1 MNNKEL
7 AIEIIRLVGGKQNI
21 AHLTHCVTRLRMNI
35 SDPDLINKTD
45 LKKTPGVLGLA
56 ESSGQFQVVLGN
68 RVGEVHAEVVRE
80 LQNGSTPEIT
90 TAKITLKQQK
100 KNPIA
105 ALLDIIAGVF
115 TPILPAIIAAGLIKG
130 VLVLL
135 ITYNLVNK
143 NTSTFEIINAVS
155 DAGFFFLPVFLGFTS
170 GLKFGCNP
178 YLGAMLGGILVHPAF
193 NGLMVGGENFVSLFG
208 LPVKTATYA
217 SSVLPV
223 ILSVWFMSY
232 VEKLLGKII
241 PSSLKTVFQPLLTIA
256 ITLPFMICLFAPVG
270 AVIGKGL
277 ATGFV
282 YLYFK
287 AGLLAG
293 ALLGG
298 ALPFIILT
306 GMHTGFFPVMME
318 SITHTGYDY
327 ILAICIASNSAQAGA
342 VFAIYLMAKN
352 KTLRGTAGAS
362 AVNAII
368 GITEPA
374 LFGVTAR
381 LRKPLIAISIA
392 GAIGGAFMAWF
403 QIGSTGIGT
412 GPLAG
417 LPFFFGPKFTY
428 YVTGCLIS
436 FTISFILCR
445 FINFDEKLFE
455 DK

>member
-1 MNNKEL
+1 MN
-7 AIEIIRLVGGKQNI
+7 
-21 AHLTHCVTRLRMNI
+21 LR
-35 SDPDLINKTD
+35 DPALINKEQ
-45 LKKTPGVLGLA
+45 LKKTSGVLGVA

-68 RVGEVHAEVVRE
+68 RVGSVHDEVVRE
-80 LQNGSTPEIT
+80 LNGAGSASSDATSREDIKPPR
-90 TAKITLKQQK
+90 
-100 KNPIA
+100 KNPVS
-105 ALLDIIAGVF
+105 ALLDVIAGVF

-135 ITYNLVNK
+135 VTYNLVNK
-143 NTSTFEIINAVS
+143 ETSTFEIINAVS

-178 YLGAMLGGILVHPAF
+178 YLAAMLGGILVHPAF
-193 NGLMVGGENFVSLFG
+193 NTLMASGAEFVSLFG

-223 ILSVWFMSY
+223 ILSVWFMSH
-232 VEKLLGKII
+232 VERGLSRVI
-241 PSSLKTVFQPLLTIA
+241 PASLKTVFQPLLTVS

-318 SITHTGYDY
+318 SIAQTGYDY
-327 ILAICIASNSAQAGA
+327 ILAICIASNAAQAGA
-342 VFAIYLMAKN
+342 VTAIYFMARN
-352 KTLRGTAGAS
+352 KTLRGTASAS
-362 AVNAII
+362 AINAII

-374 LFGVTAR
+374 LFGITAR
-381 LRKPLIAISIA
+381 LRKPLIAVSIA

-417 LPFFFGPKFTY
+417 LPFFFGPKFVY
-428 YVTGCLIS
+428 YLAGCLIS
-436 FTISFILCR
+436 FITAFVLCR
-445 FINFDEKLFE
+445 FIRFDEALFTG
-455 DK
+455 K